1 MLNKFHFADIKRCFV
16 SLNHSVYCLILKQ
29 LLKRV
34 KTSNNMTTSQ
44 ESSRKISLEMK
55 SEVHYKKAAKSYR
68 KSQQYIKMIN
78 LYPTLQNTLIEC
90 KDENLIE

>member
-1 MLNKFHFADIKRCFV
+1 MFCFIKPYF
-16 SLNHSVYCLILKQ
+16 
-29 LLKRV
+29 LLPQSQSIIKKGY
-34 KTSNNMTTSQ
+34 KTSNIMTTSQ
-44 ESSRKISLEMK
+44 DSSRKISLEMK

-68 KSQQYIKMIN
+68 KSKQYINMIN

>member
-1 MLNKFHFADIKRCFV
+1 
-16 SLNHSVYCLILKQ
+16 
-29 LLKRV
+29 
-34 KTSNNMTTSQ
+34 MTTSQ
-44 ESSRKISLEMK
+44 ESSRKFSLEMK

-68 KSQQYIKMIN
+68 KSKQYININMIN

>member
-1 MLNKFHFADIKRCFV
+1 MK
-16 SLNHSVYCLILKQ
+16 
-29 LLKRV
+29 
-34 KTSNNMTTSQ
+34 TSQ

-78 LYPTLQNTLIEC
+78 LYPTLQNTIIEC
-90 KDENLIE
+90 EHENLIE